1 MKAKGGDVGVEGDG
15 KQVEGGGGAGHPQLG
30 VVAPGS
36 RIFLRWSL
44 KVPWSRTFHSLKAPG
59 KRTFNSL
66 KVAP

>member
-36 RIFLRWSL
+36 RNFLRWSL
-44 KVPWSRTFHSLKAPG
+44 KVPWSRTFHSLK
-59 KRTFNSL
+59 
-66 KVAP
+66 VAP